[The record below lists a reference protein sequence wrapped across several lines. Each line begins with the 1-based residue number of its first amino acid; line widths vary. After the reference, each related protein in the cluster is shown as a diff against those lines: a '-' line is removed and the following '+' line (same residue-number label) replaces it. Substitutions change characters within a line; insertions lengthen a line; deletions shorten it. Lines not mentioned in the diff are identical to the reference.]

1 MTEAELRG
9 QDEAL
14 ALLRAALRTGHV
26 GHAYLFHG
34 PSGVGKTKAA
44 LLFAQALLCDSPLPD
59 RTACGACASCRD
71 VRGLRHP
78 DLELLVPLPTFRTE
92 GRTERQAEEAR
103 SEARAAVLA
112 RMASEPYFVPLFS
125 RPPVHSVED
134 LARAKQFLAM
144 TARRED
150 GAKVLIVKGA
160 EAITGPAA
168 HAFLKILEEPQ
179 PRRLLILC
187 ARQARALLATIASRC
202 LHVRFRPLRSD
213 FIASVLVESRR
224 VSKPVARLLGTTAQG
239 SLGRALSLIEAPLDA
254 TAKEA
259 PGESEFA
266 RLRTAALD
274 LFVRPKTA
282 AVLGPLRRA
291 RIERDRGRFLSVV
304 SLALY
309 YYRDA
314 IRWKLMGD
322 GAPLAHEDLRRE
334 IAADASGLPLLAL
347 TRRVRILEEIA
358 GAVHSN
364 VTAAYAVA
372 SAQHRMGLGPNES
385 VAGGPARAGIHHG

>member
-1 MTEAELRG
+1 
-9 QDEAL
+9 
-14 ALLRAALRTGHV
+14 
-26 GHAYLFHG
+26 
-34 PSGVGKTKAA
+34 
-44 LLFAQALLCDSPLPD
+44 
-59 RTACGACASCRD
+59 
-71 VRGLRHP
+71 
-78 DLELLVPLPTFRTE
+78 
-92 GRTERQAEEAR
+92 
-103 SEARAAVLA
+103 
-112 RMASEPYFVPLFS
+112 
-125 RPPVHSVED
+125 
-134 LARAKQFLAM
+134 
-144 TARRED
+144 
-150 GAKVLIVKGA
+150 
-160 EAITGPAA
+160 
-168 HAFLKILEEPQ
+168 
-179 PRRLLILC
+179 
-187 ARQARALLATIASRC
+187 
-202 LHVRFRPLRSD
+202 VRFRPLRSD

-254 TAKEA
+254 TAKEV

-266 RLRTAALD
+266 RLRSAALD

-358 GAVHSN
+358 EAVHSN

-372 SAQHRMGLGPNES
+372 SAQHRMGLGPDES
-385 VAGGPARAGIHHG
+385 NAGGPARAGIHHG